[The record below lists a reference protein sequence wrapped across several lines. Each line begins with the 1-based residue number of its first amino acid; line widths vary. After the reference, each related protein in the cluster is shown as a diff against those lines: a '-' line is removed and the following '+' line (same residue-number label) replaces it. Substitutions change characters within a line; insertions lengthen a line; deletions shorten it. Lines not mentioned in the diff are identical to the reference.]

1 MRTPRLVAGEDY
13 PRSHAELMAM
23 FPDDAAVV
31 RYLTRLRWPDGWVC
45 TRCGVLDEPWVA
57 KRGLMCRH
65 CRSQQRVLAGTLLDQ
80 MKTPLVTWVVAAWLV
95 TTAKNGMSAKTLE
108 RTLGVSYHTAWG
120 ILQRFRV
127 AMVRSER
134 SKLSG
139 DVEVD
144 ETLVGGVSRGGKA
157 GRGSASKTV
166 VVVAVEI
173 LSPKGFGRCRLR
185 VAPSAERYALTP
197 IVCDLIEPGSVLLTD
212 AWKGYDL
219 VERHGYTRKAT
230 NLKQS
235 PLAAHVVHP
244 GVHRIASLLKRWL
257 LGTHQG
263 SVDPDHLQAY
273 LEEFT
278 FRFNRR
284 HSQHRGLVFRR
295 LLEQMVATGPV
306 RYDELTFGYWPR
318 DQATELTVQPGTIR
332 TLVVTPDQS
341 PSRLVAR
348 LDADPRFTR
357 IGSATTPYETLHQA
371 KGLDA
376 QLVLIDGDRDD
387 IIDIVTQARASGA
400 NRVLAVHVGTQTPAT
415 RDELSG
421 AGTDLSIR
429 KAGRPGILNKAAELV
444 GETDVPF

>member
-1 MRTPRLVAGEDY
+1 
-13 PRSHAELMAM
+13 M

-31 RYLTRLRWPDGWVC
+31 RYLARLRWPDRWACG
-45 TRCGVLDEPWVA
+45 RCGVVDEPWVA

-80 MKTPLVTWVVAAWLV
+80 VKTPLVTWIVAAWLV

-134 SKLSG
+134 TKLSG

-144 ETLVGGVSRGGKA
+144 ETMVGGVSRGGKT
-157 GRGSASKTV
+157 GRGSASKTI
-166 VVVAVEI
+166 VVVAVEM

-185 VAPSAERYALTP
+185 VAPSAEQRSLTP

-219 VERHGYTRKAT
+219 VEQHGYTRKAT

-244 GVHRIASLLKRWL
+244 GVHRVASLVKRWL

-284 HSQHRGLVFRR
+284 NAQHRGLVFRR

-306 RYDELTFGYWPR
+306 RYDELTSGYWPKA
-318 DQATELTVQPGTIR
+318 QATKLSVEPDTIR
-332 TLVVTPDQS
+332 TLVVTSDR
-341 PSRLVAR
+341 SRLIERV
-348 LDADPRFTR
+348 DKDPRFAR
-357 IGSATTPYETLHQA
+357 IGRATTPHETLAQA
-371 KGLDA
+371 KGLNA

-387 IIDIVTQARASGA
+387 GQLIELVTKARASGKS
-400 NRVLAVHVGTQTPAT
+400 RIVAVHIGKTTTATP
-415 RDELSG
+415 DELTAAG
-421 AGTDLSIR
+421 ADTSIK
-429 KAGRPGILNKAAELV
+429 KAGRPGILDTAAELV
-444 GETDVPF
+444 GDPGVPF

>member
-1 MRTPRLVAGEDY
+1 MRTPRLVAGDDY
-13 PRSHAELMAM
+13 PRSHAELVAM

-31 RYLTRLRWPDGWVC
+31 RYLQRLRWPDGWVC
-45 TRCGVLDEPWVA
+45 TRCGVIDEPWVA
-57 KRGLMCRH
+57 KRGFMCRH

-80 MKTPLVTWVVAAWLV
+80 TKTPLVTWVVAAWLV

-144 ETLVGGVSRGGKA
+144 ETLVGGVSRGGKG
-157 GRGSASKTV
+157 GRGSTSKTV

-185 VAPSAERYALTP
+185 VTPSAERYALTP
-197 IVCDLIEPGSVLLTD
+197 IVCDLIEPGSILLTD

-235 PLAAHVVHP
+235 PQAAHVVHP

-284 HSQHRGLVFRR
+284 NAQHRGLVFHR

-306 RYDELTFGYWPR
+306 RYDELTFGYWPK
-318 DQATELTVQPGTIR
+318 DQATKLTVKPGAIR
-332 TLVVTPDQS
+332 TLVVTTGQPPD
-341 PSRLVAR
+341 RLVAR
-348 LDADPRFTR
+348 LDADPRFAR
-357 IGSATTPYETLHQA
+357 IANATTPHETLHQA
-371 KGLDA
+371 KGLEA
-376 QLVLIDGDRDD
+376 QLVLIDGDRAD
-387 IIDIVTQARASGA
+387 IIDIVTKARTSGK
-400 NRVLAVHVGTQTPAT
+400 NRVIAVHVGKQTPAT
-415 RDELSG
+415 RDELSTAG
-421 AGTDLSIR
+421 ADLSIR

-444 GETDVPF
+444 GEPAVPS